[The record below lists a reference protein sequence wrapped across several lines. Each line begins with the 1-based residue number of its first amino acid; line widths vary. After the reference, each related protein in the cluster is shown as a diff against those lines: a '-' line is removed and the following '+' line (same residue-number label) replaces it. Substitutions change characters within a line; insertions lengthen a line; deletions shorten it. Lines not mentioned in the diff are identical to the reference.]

1 MSNHL
6 NEHKI
11 IMRINKTDS
20 LLMNTLGIIARPNV
34 GVLKTVAILISPNTF
49 VFSFDYSLSR
59 SRRIS
64 NDFVTLNF
72 IYHVR
77 YPACLLLLFVYM
89 LMGQMAFCMNKV
101 SYHQPY
107 LGA

>member
-11 IMRINKTDS
+11 IMRINKTVCFITH
-20 LLMNTLGIIARPNV
+20 TLGITDRPNV

-49 VFSFDYSLSR
+49 VFSFDNSLSR

-72 IYHVR
+72 IYHIR
-77 YPACLLLLFVYM
+77 YPACLLCTVDCIYAHGPNGFL
-89 LMGQMAFCMNKV
+89 
-101 SYHQPY
+101 HE
-107 LGA
+107 

>member
-11 IMRINKTDS
+11 IMRINKTVCFITH
-20 LLMNTLGIIARPNV
+20 TLGITARPNV

-49 VFSFDYSLSR
+49 VVSFDYSLSR

-77 YPACLLLLFVYM
+77 YPACLLLCTVVCIYAHGPNGVL
-89 LMGQMAFCMNKV
+89 
-101 SYHQPY
+101 HE
-107 LGA
+107 

>member
-11 IMRINKTDS
+11 IMRINKTVCFITR
-20 LLMNTLGIIARPNV
+20 TLGITARPNV
-34 GVLKTVAILISPNTF
+34 GVLKSVAILISPNTF

-77 YPACLLLLFVYM
+77 YPAYLLSTVVCIYAHGPNGFL
-89 LMGQMAFCMNKV
+89 
-101 SYHQPY
+101 HE
-107 LGA
+107 

>member
-1 MSNHL
+1 M
-6 NEHKI
+6 
-11 IMRINKTDS
+11 
-20 LLMNTLGIIARPNV
+20 
-34 GVLKTVAILISPNTF
+34 KTVAIPISPNTF

-77 YPACLLLLFVYM
+77 YLYVYYVLLFVYI
-89 LMGQMAFCMNKV
+89 LMGQMAFCMNTV
-101 SYHQPY
+101 SVSCC
-107 LGA
+107 